1 MAKLIIEKEAAQKI
15 LDYLATR
22 PFAEVYNVVPLIL
35 NLPVVPGT
43 EETEPEARKVEAELV
58 ESGTEHQQA

>member
-22 PFAEVYNVVPLIL
+22 PFAEVYNVIPNIL

-43 EETEPEARKVEAELV
+43 EDPEPEAKPVEAELV
-58 ESGTEHQQA
+58 ESTVK